1 MSITLPTLS
10 KPKKSK
16 SLIIGAIAAGILLTA
31 GIGITV
37 VRSRTPAFNLEK
49 YTVTATSQ
57 NLEATITA
65 SGTVV
70 PIQSVN
76 ISPKSAGRI
85 TKLFVDQGD
94 KVTAGQKLAQMETTD
109 LQADYLRTQAN
120 LVQTQACLAEVM
132 AGSRP
137 EEIDQARARLDQA
150 RAKLAAAGS
159 GRPEEISQAE
169 AQVNAATS
177 RRDLSGTRV
186 RQNQTL
192 EKEGAISEDTLNQS
206 LADQRD
212 AQANLVQAEQK
223 LQQARSGLRAE
234 DTAQLAAAVRES
246 GAALQMME
254 NGTRP
259 EQIAQAEAAVG
270 VAQAQVTAIELQ
282 LKDAT
287 ITAPFDGIISQ
298 KYANEGAFVTP
309 TVSAG
314 TTASSTSASI
324 LAIARGLEVVASV
337 PEVDV
342 GRISKGQRVE
352 IIADAYPGKI
362 FLGRVNLVAPE
373 AVVDQNVTSFKVR
386 ITLET
391 GKEELRSNMNID
403 SRFLGEQVQNA
414 LVVPTVAIVTEKG
427 KTGVLIPGENN
438 KPVFKPVTIG
448 QTSKDKT
455 QILEGLNPSERVFIN
470 LPPGVKREEQKPWS
484 FKSQTR
490 NRPSLQKLSLL
501 PLGWN
506 LL

>member
-16 SLIIGAIAAGILLTA
+16 SFIIGAIAVGIILTA
-31 GIGITV
+31 GIGIAV
-37 VRSRTPAFNLEK
+37 VRGRTPAFDLEK

-57 NLEATITA
+57 DLEATITA

-94 KVTAGQKLAQMETTD
+94 KVTAGQRLAQMETTD

-120 LVQTQACLAEVM
+120 LAQARARLAEVA

-137 EEIDQARARLDQA
+137 EEITQARARLDQA

-159 GRPEEISQAE
+159 GRPEEISRAE
-169 AQVNAATS
+169 S
-177 RRDLSGTRV
+177 RLNLSTERL
-186 RQNQTL
+186 RQNQFL
-192 EKEGAISEDTLNQS
+192 KDQGAISEDTLNQS

-212 AQANLVQAEQK
+212 AQANLVQA
-223 LQQARSGLRAE
+223 RSGLRDE

-246 GAALQMME
+246 GAAVQMME
-254 NGTRP
+254 NGARS
-259 EQIAQAEAAVG
+259 EQIDQAEAAVG
-270 VAQAQVTAIELQ
+270 VAQAQVAAIELQ

-287 ITAPFDGIISQ
+287 ITAPFDGIVSQ

-352 IIADAYPGKI
+352 IIADAFPGKV

-403 SRFLGEQVQNA
+403 SRFLGEQVKNA

-438 KPVFKPVTIG
+438 KPIFKPVTIG

-470 LPPGVKREEQKPWS
+470 LPAGVKREEQKP
-484 FKSQTR
+484 
-490 NRPSLQKLSLL
+490 
-501 PLGWN
+501 
-506 LL
+506 

>member
-1 MSITLPTLS
+1 MSITLPNLS

-16 SLIIGAIAAGILLTA
+16 SLIIGAIAAGIILTA

-37 VRSRTPAFNLEK
+37 VRSRTPAFDLEK

-57 NLEATITA
+57 DLEANITA

-94 KVTAGQKLAQMETTD
+94 KVTAGQRLAQMETTD

-120 LVQTQACLAEVM
+120 LAQAQARLAEVA

-137 EEIDQARARLDQA
+137 EEIAQARARLDQA

-159 GRPEEISQAE
+159 GRPEEIAQAQ
-169 AQVNAATS
+169 AQVDAANS
-177 RRDLSGTRV
+177 RLELSTTRV

-192 EKEGAISEDTLNQS
+192 RAEGAISQDTLNQS

-212 AQANLVQAEQK
+212 AQANLAQAEQR
-223 LQQARSGLRAE
+223 LRQARSGLRDE

-246 GAALQMME
+246 GAAVEMME

-259 EQIAQAEAAVG
+259 EQIAQAQAAVG
-270 VAQAQVTAIELQ
+270 VAQAQVAAIELQ
-282 LKDAT
+282 LNDAT
-287 ITAPFDGIISQ
+287 ITAPFDGIVSQ
-298 KYANEGAFVTP
+298 KYANEGAFVAP
-309 TVSAG
+309 TTSAG

-337 PEVDV
+337 PEVDI
-342 GRISKGQRVE
+342 GRITKGQRVE
-352 IIADAYPGKI
+352 IIADAFPTEV
-362 FLGRVNLVAPE
+362 FVGRVNLVAPE
-373 AVVDQNVTSFKVR
+373 AVVEQNVTSFRVR

-391 GKEELRSNMNID
+391 GKDKLRSNMNVD
-403 SRFLGEQVQNA
+403 TRFLGEQVKNA

-427 KTGVLIPGENN
+427 KTGVLIPGEKN
-438 KPVFKPVTIG
+438 KPIFKPVTIG

-455 QILEGLNPSERVFIN
+455 QILEGLDPNERVFIN
-470 LPPGVKREEQKPWS
+470 LPAGVKREEPKP
-484 FKSQTR
+484 
-490 NRPSLQKLSLL
+490 
-501 PLGWN
+501 
-506 LL
+506 

>member
-1 MSITLPTLS
+1 MSTTIPNLG
-10 KPKKSK
+10 KPKSPKL
-16 SLIIGAIAAGILLTA
+16 LIIGAIAAGVILTA
-31 GIGITV
+31 GIGIAL
-37 VRSRTPAFNLEK
+37 VRGRTPAFNLEK
-49 YTVTATSQ
+49 YTVTATAQ
-57 NLEATITA
+57 DLEATITA

-76 ISPKSAGRI
+76 ISPKAAGRI

-109 LQADYLRTQAN
+109 LQAEYLRTQAN
-120 LVQTQACLAEVM
+120 LVQAQAKLAEVV

-137 EEIDQARARLDQA
+137 EEIAQAQARLEQAQA
-150 RAKLAAAGS
+150 RLAAAGS

-169 AQVNAATS
+169 AQVFAARS
-177 RRDLSGTRV
+177 RLDLSTTRL

-192 EKEGAISEDTLNQS
+192 REQGAISQDTLNQT

-212 AQANLVQAEQK
+212 AQANLAQAEQK
-223 LQQARSGLRAE
+223 LQQARNGSRAE

-246 GAALQMME
+246 GAAVQMMQ
-254 NGTRP
+254 NGSRP

-287 ITAPFDGIISQ
+287 ITAPFDGLISQ
-298 KYANEGAFVTP
+298 KYTNEGAFVTP

-324 LAIARGLEVVASV
+324 LAITKGLEVVASV

-352 IIADAYPGKI
+352 IIADAYPGKV

-373 AVVDQNVTSFKVR
+373 AVVDQNVTSFRVR

-391 GKEELRSNMNID
+391 GKEELRSNMNVD
-403 SRFLGEQVQNA
+403 TRFLGEQVKNA

-427 KTGVLIPGENN
+427 KTGVLIPGEDN

-455 QILEGLNPSERVFIN
+455 QIIAGLNPTERVFIN
-470 LPPGVKREEQKPWS
+470 LPPGVKREEPKP
-484 FKSQTR
+484 
-490 NRPSLQKLSLL
+490 
-501 PLGWN
+501 
-506 LL
+506 

>member
-1 MSITLPTLS
+1 MSITLPTLN

-16 SLIIGAIAAGILLTA
+16 SLIIGAIAVGIILTA
-31 GIGITV
+31 GIGISV
-37 VRSRTPAFNLEK
+37 VRGRTPAFDLEK

-57 NLEATITA
+57 DLEATITA

-94 KVTAGQKLAQMETTD
+94 KVTAGQRLAQMETTD
-109 LQADYLRTQAN
+109 LQADALRTQAN
-120 LVQTQACLAEVM
+120 LAQAQARLAEVV

-137 EEIDQARARLDQA
+137 EEIVQARARLDQA

-159 GRPEEISQAE
+159 GRPEEISRAE
-169 AQVNAATS
+169 S
-177 RRDLSGTRV
+177 RLNLSTERL
-186 RQNQTL
+186 RRNQFL
-192 EKEGAISEDTLNQS
+192 KDQGAIAEDTLNQS

-212 AQANLVQAEQK
+212 AQANLVQA
-223 LQQARSGLRAE
+223 RSGLRDE
-234 DTAQLAAAVRES
+234 DTSQLAAAVRES
-246 GAALQMME
+246 EAAVQMME

-259 EQIAQAEAAVG
+259 EQIAQARAAVG

-282 LKDAT
+282 LNDAT
-287 ITAPFDGIISQ
+287 ITAPFDGIVSQ

-324 LAIARGLEVVASV
+324 LAIARGLEVVASI
-337 PEVDV
+337 PEVDI

-352 IIADAYPGKI
+352 IIADAFPTEV
-362 FLGRVNLVAPE
+362 FVGRVNLVAPE
-373 AVVDQNVTSFKVR
+373 AVVEQNVTSFRVR

-391 GKEELRSNMNID
+391 GKDKLRSNMNID
-403 SRFLGEQVQNA
+403 SRFLGEQVKNA

-438 KPVFKPVTIG
+438 KPIFKPVTIG

-455 QILEGLNPSERVFIN
+455 QVLEGINPSERVFIN
-470 LPPGVKREEQKPWS
+470 LPAGVKREEQKP
-484 FKSQTR
+484 
-490 NRPSLQKLSLL
+490 
-501 PLGWN
+501 
-506 LL
+506 